1 MRLVTVVLIVLLGL
15 IQYPL
20 WWGHGGWLR
29 VQELE
34 RQLADQQQ
42 KNADL
47 KQRNDRL
54 AGEVQ
59 DLEQGTDASEERARY
74 ELGMIK
80 DSEIFVQFVAP
91 NQPIPNNQAAL
102 ALPASSTRGQMS
114 AAALTVVPEPAIRPL
129 RPPKTAKSVSSGK
142 TAKLAAAKHGKT
154 PSLHPS
160 KNKPAG

>member
-34 RQLADQQQ
+34 RQLADQNQ

-80 DSEIFVQFVAP
+80 SSEIFVQFVAP

-114 AAALTVVPEPAIRPL
+114 TSALAVVPEPAIRT
-129 RPPKTAKSVSSGK
+129 RPPKTVKASV
-142 TAKLAAAKHGKT
+142 KHGKT
-154 PSLHPS
+154 P
-160 KNKPAG
+160 PAHQVKK

>member
-1 MRLVTVVLIVLLGL
+1 MRLVTVILILLLGL

-20 WWGHGGWLR
+20 WMGHGGWLR

-34 RQLADQQQ
+34 RQLAEQNQ

-91 NQPIPNNQAAL
+91 NQPIPSVQATA
-102 ALPASSTRGQMS
+102 ARAASSTRGQMS
-114 AAALTVVPEPAIRPL
+114 ASPLRVVPEPAVRA
-129 RPPKTAKSVSSGK
+129 RPPKSTQ
-142 TAKLAAAKHGKT
+142 AAVRHGKT
-154 PSLHPS
+154 P
-160 KNKPAG
+160 PALPVKK

>member
-29 VQELE
+29 VHDLE
-34 RQLADQQQ
+34 RQLVEQKQ

-47 KQRNDRL
+47 KARNDRL

-59 DLEQGTDASEERARY
+59 DLQQGTDASEERARY

-80 DSEIFVQFVAP
+80 DSEIFVQFVDP
-91 NQPIPNNQAAL
+91 SRPIPNQGAMPPE
-102 ALPASSTRGQMS
+102 PASSTRGQVS
-114 AAALTVVPEPAIRPL
+114 AAPLKVVPEPAVREIHPHPGKL
-129 RPPKTAKSVSSGK
+129 AK
-142 TAKLAAAKHGKT
+142 AAAKHAKT
-154 PSLHPS
+154 SSRGANP
-160 KNKPAG
+160 

>member
-1 MRLVTVVLIVLLGL
+1 MRLVTVILIVLLGL
-15 IQYPL
+15 IQFPL

-29 VQELE
+29 VRDLE
-34 RQLADQQQ
+34 HQLADQKQ

-59 DLEQGTDASEERARY
+59 DLQQGTDASEERARY

-91 NQPIPNNQAAL
+91 NQPIPNAQASA
-102 ALPASSTRGQMS
+102 AIPASSTRGEMS
-114 AAALTVVPEPAIRPL
+114 ASALKVVPEPAVRVL
-129 RPPKTAKSVSSGK
+129 RPPKAIKVS
-142 TAKLAAAKHGKT
+142 AKHGKT
-154 PSLHPS
+154 LPVHVA
-160 KNKPAG
+160 KK

>member
-29 VQELE
+29 VKDLE
-34 RQLADQQQ
+34 RQLADQNQ

-80 DSEIFVQFVAP
+80 SSEIFVQFVAP
-91 NQPIPNNQAAL
+91 NQPIPNTQASA

-114 AAALTVVPEPAIRPL
+114 ASPLRVVPEPAIRA
-129 RPPKTAKSVSSGK
+129 RPPKSIK
-142 TAKLAAAKHGKT
+142 TSANKHGKT
-154 PSLHPS
+154 PPAHPV
-160 KNKPAG
+160 KK

>member
-29 VQELE
+29 VHELE
-34 RQLADQQQ
+34 RQLAEQKQ

-47 KQRNDRL
+47 KARNDRL
-54 AGEVQ
+54 LGEVQ
-59 DLEQGTDASEERARY
+59 DLQQGTDASEERARY

-91 NQPIPNNQAAL
+91 NQPIPNQAAL
-102 ALPASSTRGQMS
+102 TVEPASSTRGQVS
-114 AAALTVVPEPAIRPL
+114 AAPLKVVPEPAVREVHTHP
-129 RPPKTAKSVSSGK
+129 AKPGK
-142 TAKLAAAKHGKT
+142 TGKT
-154 PSLHPS
+154 VPVKHPGKPVANHS
-160 KNKPAG
+160 TNK

>member
-29 VQELE
+29 VRALE
-34 RQLADQQQ
+34 RQLVEQKQ
-42 KNADL
+42 KNVDL
-47 KQRNDRL
+47 KARNDRL

-59 DLEQGTDASEERARY
+59 DLQQGTDASEERARY

-91 NQPIPNNQAAL
+91 NQPIPNQTAM
-102 ALPASSTRGQMS
+102 PPGPITSTRGQVS
-114 AAALTVVPEPAIRPL
+114 AAPVMVVPEPAVREVHPHPDRRI
-129 RPPKTAKSVSSGK
+129 KTVGV
-142 TAKLAAAKHGKT
+142 KHGKT
-154 PSLHPS
+154 ALHGS
-160 KNKPAG
+160 TQ